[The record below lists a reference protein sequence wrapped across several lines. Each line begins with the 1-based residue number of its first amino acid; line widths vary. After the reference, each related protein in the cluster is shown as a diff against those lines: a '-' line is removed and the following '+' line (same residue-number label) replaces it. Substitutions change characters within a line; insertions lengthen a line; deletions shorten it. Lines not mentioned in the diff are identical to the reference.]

1 MKNRENIQSV
11 RDILT
16 KNVELNETKKK
27 NHYQIDKLSEELN
40 KFKKNLEDREKNIKT
55 LENERLR
62 LMARLED
69 VGFENGN
76 LCGYLFVREASHDKP
91 IPKIVASI
99 HTHIVKPWRLN
110 CASWLTGLANVF
122 FLIKRGFQSLR
133 SKLPQRCIRA
143 LMRPCTPAR
152 ASKKPRGSAKA
163 ATSSSENTCAPSPKN
178 NQPL

>member
-1 MKNRENIQSV
+1 MLETSENEKEDLHKKLRDLSTKYNRLSEENRENIQTV

-76 LCGYLFVREASHDKP
+76 LILKLKKNEDNLLKCNKHLDDARHNINSLQ
-91 IPKIVASI
+91 
-99 HTHIVKPWRLN
+99 VKY
-110 CASWLTGLANVF
+110 
-122 FLIKRGFQSLR
+122 I
-133 SKLPQRCIRA
+133 
-143 LMRPCTPAR
+143 
-152 ASKKPRGSAKA
+152 
-163 ATSSSENTCAPSPKN
+163 
-178 NQPL
+178 

>member
-1 MKNRENIQSV
+1 MLETSENEKEDLHKKLRDLSTKYNRLSEENRENIQSV

-62 LMARLED
+62 LIARLED

-76 LCGYLFVREASHDKP
+76 LILKLKKNEDNLLKCNKHLDDARHNINSLQ
-91 IPKIVASI
+91 
-99 HTHIVKPWRLN
+99 VKY
-110 CASWLTGLANVF
+110 
-122 FLIKRGFQSLR
+122 I
-133 SKLPQRCIRA
+133 
-143 LMRPCTPAR
+143 
-152 ASKKPRGSAKA
+152 
-163 ATSSSENTCAPSPKN
+163 
-178 NQPL
+178 

>member
-1 MKNRENIQSV
+1 MLETSENEKEDLHKKLRDLSTKYNRLSEENRENIQSV

-76 LCGYLFVREASHDKP
+76 LILKLKKNEDNLLKCNKHLDDARHNINSLQ
-91 IPKIVASI
+91 
-99 HTHIVKPWRLN
+99 VKY
-110 CASWLTGLANVF
+110 
-122 FLIKRGFQSLR
+122 I
-133 SKLPQRCIRA
+133 
-143 LMRPCTPAR
+143 
-152 ASKKPRGSAKA
+152 
-163 ATSSSENTCAPSPKN
+163 
-178 NQPL
+178 

>member
-1 MKNRENIQSV
+1 MLETSENEKEDLHKKLRDLSTKYNRLSEENRENIQSV

-62 LMARLED
+62 LIARLED

-76 LCGYLFVREASHDKP
+76 LILKLKKNEDNLLNSNKHLDDARHNINSLQ
-91 IPKIVASI
+91 
-99 HTHIVKPWRLN
+99 VKY
-110 CASWLTGLANVF
+110 
-122 FLIKRGFQSLR
+122 I
-133 SKLPQRCIRA
+133 
-143 LMRPCTPAR
+143 
-152 ASKKPRGSAKA
+152 
-163 ATSSSENTCAPSPKN
+163 
-178 NQPL
+178 